1 MDANQLA
8 RLQAGHTDF
17 EYQVFAGPR
26 RGFVAEQD
34 VTEGSTYTATATTTL
49 AAHWDGSA
57 TTLSL
62 TDASGFANAG
72 AVYTPGGWVLYS
84 GWYSYYTAKW
94 FGYSGKSG
102 NTLTGVRLLREWG
115 QTPSGGEV
123 GAPPPT
129 SLGQLAGSVLTAWVD
144 VTAIVT
150 TIELTEA
157 ADDVTASWQAVVGGH
172 DYDSQILAQNASLL
186 VMWRQ
191 WPHPGDASNWSDWTV
206 LFMGY
211 IGAGRVGDDYK
222 QGAEWSLPVRPI
234 DMYLE
239 NADAPSRRYGRS
251 NLALGQSTTTST
263 PLSDASLIG
272 HSGEVVGS
280 PSLDGENVTDES
292 LSTVY
297 CSQTVPSRTAGSDVA
312 TGIYIG
318 EVGWGPVG
326 SGADG
331 AYLVI
336 WAERG
341 TLTGDTTPMPL
352 ERFDLWTHITSTP
365 ATTLTQA
372 MTAISPANGE
382 NLALANSWALTQHD
396 GIIRIDNEEIG
407 YSVRNG
413 GGTGVIS
420 ITRAI
425 NGTAAAIHNIGA
437 TVYQAAHVTFR
448 DLDSVPEIPINGR
461 VIVCRDR
468 ATFESWCSAGDIQAV
483 EWRSLQSPWQDGER
497 LNTLRQAGEKVR
509 VRGPQG
515 NYITQHTVSWGAF
528 AESGWP
534 GAALTYGQALR
545 CTDLSA
551 PTNPANWEITNAP
564 EPGRNVQ
571 ATAQAYVSVE
581 VPAFAITLAAD
592 IGTGDTEIQITPTAS
607 GLTQA
612 GGTIQIDVEQITYT
626 GVTYISGNTYQLD
639 GCVRGGGAGA
649 AVHVTGATIYQV
661 ENATAHTMEQI
672 GRVGWQRKRV
682 LDDDG
687 NPIVP
692 KAFDVYYSTYTSPNY
707 PDETDPTDVAW
718 KLDWTRLDTADG
730 WAQTTYEYPQ
740 GQTWAGARMKHVMVV
755 ILEMSDGGRALINN
769 IEFMRTQA
777 TDANT
782 RNEDTIGA
790 IVQTV
795 LVNDFGLDSSQVT
808 TSPVGTIGTHLV
820 SARTR
825 YMDLLEEMAKL
836 AGSVITITRDNRV
849 VFGRS
854 PYHPMGLTGI
864 SDIAAALDRST
875 LRRANVTHGQ
885 ANRIS
890 QVRLTL
896 RNPASG
902 ESFVVNHPPSP
913 KTLGSPLEM
922 ERVFFGSTQEGAYL
936 AELIY
941 LQANSK
947 TVVAVE
953 PRGSADGLR
962 LWDRVTL
969 DWDLDRSG
977 ALYNANNFIVT
988 GLSLSLRSPLGQPKV
1003 MDWGITLRSYIT

>member
-17 EYQVFAGPR
+17 EYRVWTGPR
-26 RGFVAEQD
+26 RGVVAEQD
-34 VTEGSTYTATATTTL
+34 VTEGSPYTATATTTL

-62 TDASGFANAG
+62 TDASGFATAG
-72 AVYTPGGWVLYS
+72 GVYTPGGWVLY
-84 GWYSYYTAKW
+84 GGYEQYYTAKW
-94 FGYSGKSG
+94 FGYSGKTG
-102 NTLTGVRLLREWG
+102 NTLTGVTLLREWDPFPYPGTEVWVPPQMG
-115 QTPSGGEV
+115 Q
-123 GAPPPT
+123 
-129 SLGQLAGSVLTAWVD
+129 GQLAGSVLTAWVD

-157 ADDVTASWQAVVGGH
+157 ADDTTASWQAAVSGIN
-172 DYDSQILAQNASLL
+172 YDSQILAQNAALL
-186 VMWRQ
+186 VQWRQ
-191 WPHPGDASNWSDWTV
+191 WPHPGDASNWSPWSV

-222 QGAEWSLPVRPI
+222 QGANWSVPVRPI

-239 NADAPSRRYGRS
+239 NADAPARRYGRS
-251 NLALGQSTTTST
+251 NLSLGQSVTTST
-263 PLSDASLIG
+263 PLADASLIG

-297 CSQTVPSRTAGSDVA
+297 CSQTVPSQNAGSDVT

-326 SGADG
+326 TGDNG
-331 AYLVI
+331 VYLVI

-341 TLTGDTTPMPL
+341 TLTGETTPMPL
-352 ERFDLWTHITSTP
+352 ERYDIWTHITATPVTTLNQTMTNVSP
-365 ATTLTQA
+365 ATGTNLLLVSAWGLPGA
-372 MTAISPANGE
+372 MGFIK
-382 NLALANSWALTQHD
+382 
-396 GIIRIDNEEIG
+396 IDNEEIL
-407 YSVRNG
+407 YDVRDG
-413 GGTGVIS
+413 ERLFR
-420 ITRAI
+420 ITRGV
-425 NGTAAAIHNIGA
+425 NGTAADSHSIGA
-437 TVYQAAHVTFR
+437 TVYGAAHVTFKDR
-448 DLDSVPEIPINGR
+448 DNIPEIPINGR

-468 ATFESWCSAGDIQAV
+468 ATFESWCSAGDIQV
-483 EWRSLQSPWQDGER
+483 LEWRSLMDRPWDGEA
-497 LNTLRQAGEKVR
+497 LNVLRQAGEKVR

-515 NYITQHTVSWGAF
+515 AFGTQHTVSWGAF
-528 AESGWP
+528 AEAGWP
-534 GAALTYGQALR
+534 TSALTYGQAMR
-545 CTDLSA
+545 CTNLAA
-551 PTNPANWEITNAP
+551 PANPANWEITTTP

-581 VPAFAITLAAD
+581 IPAFAITLAAN
-592 IGTGDTEIQITPTAS
+592 IGAADTQILITPTAN
-607 GLTQA
+607 GLTQT
-612 GGTIQIDVEQITYT
+612 GGSIQIDVEQITYT
-626 GVTYISGNTYQLD
+626 GVEYVSGNSYRLT

-649 AVHVTGATIYQV
+649 ASHLLGATIFQV

-672 GRVGWQRKRV
+672 GRIGWQRKRV
-682 LDDDG
+682 LDANS

-692 KAFDVYYSTYTSPNY
+692 KRFDVFYSTLASPTY
-707 PDETDPTDVAW
+707 PTEANPSDVAW
-718 KLDWTRLDTADG
+718 KADWTRLDTADG

-740 GQTWAGARMKHVMVV
+740 GQAWTGARMRHVMVV
-755 ILEMSDGGRALINN
+755 ILEMSNGGRALLNN
-769 IEFMRTQA
+769 IEFMRSQA
-777 TDANT
+777 TDANA
-782 RNEDTIGA
+782 RDEDSIGA
-790 IVQTV
+790 VVETV
-795 LVNDFGLDSSQVT
+795 LVNDFGLDPDQVT
-808 TSPVGTIGTHLV
+808 TTPVGTLGTHLV

-825 YMDLLEEMAKL
+825 YMDLLEEMARM
-836 AGSVITITRDNRV
+836 AGSVLTITRDNRV

-854 PYHPMGLTGI
+854 PYHPMGLI
-864 SDIAAALDRST
+864 SSIAAAFDRST
-875 LRRANVTHGQ
+875 LRRVNVSHGQ

-922 ERVFFGSTQEGAYL
+922 ERVFYGSTQEGQYL

-977 ALYNANNFIVT
+977 AMYNANNFIVT
-988 GLSLSLRSPLGQPKV
+988 GLSLSLRSPLDQPKV